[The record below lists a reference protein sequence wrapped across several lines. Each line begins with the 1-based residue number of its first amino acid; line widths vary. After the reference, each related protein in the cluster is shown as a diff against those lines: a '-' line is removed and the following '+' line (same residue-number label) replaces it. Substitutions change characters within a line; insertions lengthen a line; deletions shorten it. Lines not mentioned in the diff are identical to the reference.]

1 MLAGCTCP
9 LYGWCS
15 LPGGPS
21 DRHHLVPGLASFP
34 WGSIEPQLCPSGVRP
49 TSWDH
54 LVSKPGRSLPC
65 CSCSSL
71 ALGTP
76 SLSRELGGHRRTFVG
91 GLAERDFLWPQ
102 AHLLPETEVLMDRA
116 APNQGSRELPT
127 GRGLGSHAPGWYFP
141 VGIPQLTWRTSLLT
155 QLQRLTPKIWSPVL
169 WGGPRMY
176 VCNKSPRPPRSR
188 WPMDWHWRL

>member
-9 LYGWCS
+9 LYSWCS

-21 DRHHLVPGLASFP
+21 DGHHLVPGLASFP

-49 TSWDH
+49 
-54 LVSKPGRSLPC
+54 PGTTWYQNQGAVC
-65 CSCSSL
+65 L
-71 ALGTP
+71 AAAAHP
-76 SLSRELGGHRRTFVG
+76 WPLSRELGGHRRTFVG

-116 APNQGSRELPT
+116 VPNQGSHDLST
-127 GRGLGSHAPGWYFP
+127 GRGLGSDAPGWYFP

-176 VCNKSPRPPRSR
+176 VCNKFPRPPRSR

>member
-1 MLAGCTCP
+1 MTGTIWFQA
-9 LYGWCS
+9 
-15 LPGGPS
+15 LPPFLGDP
-21 DRHHLVPGLASFP
+21 
-34 WGSIEPQLCPSGVRP
+34 
-49 TSWDH
+49 
-54 LVSKPGRSLPC
+54 
-65 CSCSSL
+65 SSL
-71 ALGTP
+71 NCVPQVCDRPPGTTWYQNQGAVCLAAAARP
-76 SLSRELGGHRRTFVG
+76 WPLSRELGGHRRTFVG

-116 APNQGSRELPT
+116 VPNQGNRELPT
-127 GRGLGSHAPGWYFP
+127 GRGLGSDAPGWYFP

-155 QLQRLTPKIWSPVL
+155 QLQIWSPVL